1 MSTFSNEEKVQ
12 ILSDI
17 VAMNTVNDN
26 EIEVARYL
34 QQLFNKHGID
44 SRIQEVEENRANL
57 IAEIGEGSPVL
68 GISGHMDVV
77 PEGKHEQWK
86 YDPFTLTE
94 DDGMLYGR
102 GAADMKSGLAALAIA
117 LIEIKENDLLPKGR
131 IKFIATTGEEKA
143 QLGSQKA
150 YEAGEMN
157 DVDALVIAE
166 PCQNMLV
173 IAHKGSMDYRI
184 ISKGKAAHSSMPV
197 IGKNAITPLIDFI
210 KDIDKEYEE
219 ILKDNRSQSLNL
231 SGMYH
236 KIEPQLPQSIDPEY
250 IKNVLE
256 GLVIS
261 NTVISGGTQ
270 VNSVPDNAEAEF
282 NIRTIPEYNNA
293 RVKQLFNQTLEKHN
307 QNGAQLES
315 DLYLDL
321 ESVLTNGKNA
331 LVDYAK
337 ALANEKFNDE
347 FEAAP
352 TVAITDASNL
362 LRDKDED
369 FPFIVFG
376 PGENPHQ
383 INECVSKDKYLDF
396 TEYYVE
402 LFTTYLKN
410 S

>member
-26 EIEVARYL
+26 EIEVCKYL
-34 QQLFNKHGID
+34 QDLFKQHGID
-44 SRIQEVEENRANL
+44 SRIQELDEHRGNL

-77 PEGKHEQWK
+77 PEGKHEQWT

-117 LIEIKENDLLPKGR
+117 MIEIKENDLLKKGR
-131 IKFIATTGEEKA
+131 IKFIATSGEEKA

-150 YEAGEMN
+150 YEAGEM
-157 DVDALVIAE
+157 DEVDALVIAE

-184 ISKGKAAHSSMPV
+184 ISKGHAAHSSMPV
-197 IGKNAITPLIDFI
+197 IGKNAILPLIDFV
-210 KDIDKEYEE
+210 KDIDDAYHQIIKG
-219 ILKDNRSQSLNL
+219 NRSQSLDL
-231 SGMYH
+231 SGMYD
-236 KIEPQLPQSIDPEY
+236 KLAPQLPQSIDPEY
-250 IKNVLE
+250 VKDVIE

-270 VNSVPDNAEAEF
+270 VNSVPDTAEAEF
-282 NIRTIPEYNNA
+282 NIRTIPEYNNEK
-293 RVKQLFNQTLEKHN
+293 VKQLFNETLDKHN
-307 QNGAQLES
+307 QNGAELES

-321 ESVLTNGKNA
+321 ESVLTNGDND
-331 LVDYAK
+331 LVKYGKSIADR
-337 ALANEKFNDE
+337 KFNDN
-347 FEAAP
+347 FKAAP

-362 LRDKDED
+362 LRDKDEN

-383 INECVSKDKYLDF
+383 IDECVRKDKYLDF

-402 LFTTYLKN
+402 LFTTYLEN